1 MRYATESYS
10 SPELGAL
17 VDAAQKGPVFLERA
31 ERSVAVLL
39 SAEEYEQ
46 LRSSANEDFQAFCDE
61 ISDRAVARG
70 LTEEKLAE
78 LLSRD

>member
-1 MRYATESYS
+1 MRYATETYS

-17 VDAAQKGPVFLERA
+17 VDAAQNEPVFLERA
-31 ERSVAVLL
+31 DRSVAVLL

-46 LRSSANEDFQAFCDE
+46 LRGSANEEFQSFCDQL
-61 ISDRAVARG
+61 SDKVAARG

-78 LLSRD
+78 ILSRD